1 MSKDEDKAPP
11 ASAGSGDAFFDR
23 AEQVAETGNWDFAI
37 DMYLKGLRRD
47 PDNVERGH
55 EPLRAIALQR
65 KSQGGKGAGM
75 MAKLKVRPGK
85 DGLESLIRAE
95 EVLSKDPGALDVM
108 MVVLKSAQQLE
119 LAKAV
124 PWIGG
129 VIIDAQRVAKKT
141 NKRVLME
148 VAEAF
153 AVFDDFT
160 HAIEAC
166 DLAKQSDPNDATLAQ
181 MLTEYSTKYTIQKGK
196 YGQEGDFTKGV
207 KDLEHQQEL
216 SQQDA
221 MVKDRSFLDSQ
232 IEKSRA
238 EYLQDPALPGK
249 INAYVDAL
257 LKVEEDAPESQA
269 IEVLNKAHE
278 VTGSFQFKM
287 RIGDIKI
294 RQMTRKWREFKE
306 AGKDDEAKK
315 QARLRLAFELEEY
328 NERAVNYPTDLTIKY
343 ELGRRQL
350 LAGRFDDA
358 IGNLQQASN
367 DPRRRLQ
374 ALNALGMAFGKK
386 GYLREAA
393 ETYQR
398 ALQGDVPELRTKE
411 LLYNLGD
418 VQEKMEELDG
428 ARDAFSQLAQIDYQY
443 KDVRERLEAIRGRLK
458 GGDEDE

>member
-1 MSKDEDKAPP
+1 MSNNEDKASPA

-37 DMYLKGLRRD
+37 DMYLKGIRRD

-55 EPLRAIALQR
+55 EPLRAIALHR

-75 MAKLKVRPGK
+75 MEKLKVRPGK
-85 DGLESLIRAE
+85 DGLEALIRAE
-95 EVLSKDPGALDVM
+95 GVLAKDPGAIAVM
-108 MVVLKSAQQLE
+108 MVLLKSARQLE
-119 LAKAV
+119 LANTV

-129 VIIDAQRVAKKT
+129 VIIDAQRVANKT

-153 AVFDDFT
+153 AALEEFGR
-160 HAIEAC
+160 AIEAC
-166 DLAKQSDPNDATLAQ
+166 DLAKKSDPNDATLAQ

-221 MVKDRSFLDSQ
+221 MVKDRKFLDSQ

-238 EYLQDPALPGK
+238 EYLQDPTLPGK

-269 IEVLNKAHE
+269 IEVLNKANE
-278 VTGSFQFKM
+278 TTGAYQFKM

-306 AGKDDEAKK
+306 AGQAEEAKK

-374 ALNALGMAFGKK
+374 AMNALGMAFAKK

-393 ETYQR
+393 ETFQR

-418 VQEKMEELDG
+418 VQEKMEDFDE

-443 KDVRERLEAIRGRLK
+443 KDVRERLEAIRKTLK
-458 GGDEDE
+458 GDDE